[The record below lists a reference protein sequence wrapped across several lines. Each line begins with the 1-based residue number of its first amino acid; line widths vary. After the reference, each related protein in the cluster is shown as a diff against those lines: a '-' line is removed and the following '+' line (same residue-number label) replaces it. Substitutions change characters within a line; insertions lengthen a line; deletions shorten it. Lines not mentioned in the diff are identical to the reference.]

1 MTDPVALNVE
11 GLDQLLARMDNINY
25 DLRKKGGRFAM
36 RKAAN
41 LIRDKAKENAKQ
53 IDDPVSAED
62 ISANIAVR
70 FSPKEFRQTG
80 DLVFRVGV
88 MGGAGGRR
96 KTEAFSGL
104 PGGDTRHWRHIEFG
118 RDAIRAQG
126 GGILANP
133 QAGEFFGKEVG
144 PAPAQPFMRRSLSES
159 VQAATDEFITQY
171 NRALDRALRKQARE
185 AGA

>member
-1 MTDPVALNVE
+1 MADPITLNVE
-11 GLDQLLARMDNINY
+11 GLDELVGRMANINY
-25 DLRKKGGRFAM
+25 DIRRKGGRFAM

-41 LIRDKAKENAKQ
+41 LIRDKAKANARQ

-62 ISANIAVR
+62 IAANIAVR
-70 FSPKEFRQTG
+70 FSPKDFQQTG

-96 KTEAFSGL
+96 KAEAFSGL

-118 RDAIRAQG
+118 RGAIRAQG
-126 GGILANP
+126 DGILANP

-159 VQAATDEFITQY
+159 VQAATDEFINQY
-171 NRALDRALRKQARE
+171 NKSLDRALRKQARE